1 MTKLQTV
8 KALEEFGRERLS
20 KTFFM
25 RDFLFSDI
33 SQIHGVPNV
42 PDDPGLAIR
51 AGRRLCQELLEPLQN
66 HFGRLVIRSAY
77 RSAAVNEFGNRH
89 DLGCASNEKNAA
101 GHIWDMPDA
110 NGHMGATACIIV
122 PWFTDRF
129 SEPGD
134 WQRLAWWI
142 HDHLPYSSMRF
153 FPKYWAFNLRW
164 RENPVRR
171 IDSYIQPKGC
181 LTKLGMPN
189 HGGSHA
195 EMYGDLPVFDP
206 ALCAPDAVLPYGAAG
221 EACAR
226 GSA

>member
-33 SQIHGVPNV
+33 SQIHGISNV
-42 PDDPGLAIR
+42 PDDPDLAIQ

-77 RSAAVNEFGNRH
+77 RSAAVNDFGNRQK
-89 DLGCASNEKNAA
+89 LGCASNEKNAA
-101 GHIWDMPDA
+101 GHIWDMRDA
-110 NGHMGATACIIV
+110 NGEMGATACIIV
-122 PWFTDRF
+122 PWFVDRF
-129 SEPGD
+129 REPGD

-142 HDHLPYSSMRF
+142 HDHLPYSSMYF
-153 FPKYWAFNLRW
+153 FPKFWAFNLRW
-164 RENPVRR
+164 REKPVRR
-171 IDSYIQPKGC
+171 IESWIQPKGC
-181 LTKLGMPN
+181 LTKPGMPN

-195 EMYGDLPVFDP
+195 GMYRDLPMFDP
-206 ALCAPDAVLPYGAAG
+206 ALCAPDAVLPYGSAG
-221 EACAR
+221 PRAS
-226 GSA
+226 G